1 MKKTNKENPLITFR
15 KANDA
20 RQKTVKTSIAK
31 MQKGGGITVDKISIS
46 PNDPYQKEMKL
57 HKLKMIKLENEMQL
71 KKAKAMFKTAKNKN
85 DYAAAKKTATNLKSY
100 K

>member
-1 MKKTNKENPLITFR
+1 
-15 KANDA
+15 
-20 RQKTVKTSIAK
+20 
-31 MQKGGGITVDKISIS
+31 
-46 PNDPYQKEMKL
+46 MKL